1 MQPINLMNT
10 HSYPNRPVAAPSAG
24 PRRPVIDKDSK
35 LYKACQDFEALFI
48 KQMLDVMRKTIHK
61 EDDMLNGGLSQD
73 VFEGMLY
80 DQYAKKMA
88 ETAGFGL
95 AETIYKQVS
104 SK

>member
-1 MQPINLMNT
+1 MQPVILNT
-10 HSYPNRPVAAPSAG
+10 HSYPVHAAG
-24 PRRPVIDKDSK
+24 PRQPVIDKNSQ
-35 LYKACQDFEALFI
+35 LYKACQDFESLFI

-61 EDDMLNGGLSQD
+61 EDDLLNGGLSQD